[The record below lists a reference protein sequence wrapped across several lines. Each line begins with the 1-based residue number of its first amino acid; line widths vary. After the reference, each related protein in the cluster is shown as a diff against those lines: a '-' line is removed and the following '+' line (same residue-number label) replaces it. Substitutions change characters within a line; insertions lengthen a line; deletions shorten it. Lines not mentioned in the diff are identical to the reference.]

1 MSTGEYLRHAGIRIM
16 FKHTPAA
23 EQPVVVALGISE
35 ALFGLVALLQ
45 PAADA
50 FDLRQRLRQVVGVDT
65 ATELAIA
72 ELPRRQAE
80 ARPHPAAY
88 TQPVVGHVI
97 VSEALGCAFQHQFQS
112 PLRLPALGFAIGRA
126 A

>member
-1 MSTGEYLRHAGIRIM
+1 M

-35 ALFGLVALLQ
+35 AVFGLVALLQ

-80 ARPHPAAY
+80 ARPPTAAY
-88 TQPVVGHVI
+88 TQPVVGHVLFP
-97 VSEALGCAFQHQFQS
+97 EALGCAFQDRKS
-112 PLRLPALGFAIGRA
+112 VV
-126 A
+126 